1 MPRKRYR
8 LAAIDIGTNSI
19 HMIIVERQGRSYRI
33 IDKEKEMVQLG
44 RGSLGGEPL
53 TPSAIERGV
62 GALRTMADIARRW
75 ETNDI
80 IAVATS
86 AVREAPNRR
95 EFLRQVETA
104 AGIKVR
110 IISGEEEADYIYR
123 ALRATVDFRG
133 GTAFCVD
140 IGGGSVELIVGTD
153 REVYFTRSEP
163 LGALRM
169 TQKFLE
175 SDPPQRDEILALR
188 DHIRKTIRKPLA
200 RVTALGFDFCIGT
213 SGTIMTLAG
222 LASDGAGSD
231 AAAASS
237 LRWLPSAKV
246 EELIVRLSGMS
257 TRERVQE
264 FAMDERR
271 AGTIVGGAIVLQE
284 ILRALEIDRMRAC
297 AAAIREG
304 IVERALEE
312 RSDRAT
318 ASAGDVRRNAV
329 LELAERSDVDR
340 THAAHVARLAL
351 RIFDQTAALHRLRG
365 SERELLEYAALLHE
379 VGLHVAYQQHHK
391 HTYYL
396 IRHSSLR
403 GFTDDQ
409 VAIIANVARYYRKA
423 TPAQEHDNF
432 SELTPAQRKTV
443 ERLAAI
449 LRLAAALDRGRKQAV
464 RDVGVDLD
472 EGSIRIR
479 VRQRSDASL
488 EMASARKRAKYMA
501 ELFEHEVTLVA
512 EG

>member
-8 LAAIDIGTNSI
+8 LAAIDVGTNSI

-53 TPSAIERGV
+53 TPAAIERGV

-75 ETNDI
+75 ETDDV

-95 EFLRQVETA
+95 EFLGQVEEV

-123 ALRATVDFRG
+123 ALRASVDFRG

-140 IGGGSVELIVGTD
+140 IGGGSVEMIVGTD

-169 TQKFLE
+169 TQMFLE
-175 SDPPQRDEILALR
+175 SDPPARDELLALR
-188 DHIRKTIRKPLA
+188 DHVRKALRKPLA
-200 RVTALGFDFCIGT
+200 RVNALGFDFCLGT

-222 LASDGAGSD
+222 LTADGAGGD
-231 AAAASS
+231 AAASS
-237 LRWLPSAKV
+237 NLRWLQTAKV
-246 EELIVRLSGMS
+246 DELIVRLSGMPA
-257 TRERVQE
+257 RERVTE
-264 FAMDERR
+264 FALDERR
-271 AGTIVGGAIVLQE
+271 AETIVGGAIVLQE
-284 ILRALEIDRMRAC
+284 ILRALEIQQMRAC
-297 AAAIREG
+297 SAAIREG

-312 RSDRAT
+312 RTDRAT
-318 ASAGDVRRNAV
+318 SSAGDVRRNAV
-329 LELAERSDVDR
+329 MELAERSDVDR
-340 THAAHVARLAL
+340 AHASHVARLAL

-396 IRHSSLR
+396 IRHSGLR
-403 GFTDDQ
+403 GFTEDQ

-423 TPAQEHDNF
+423 EPDAQHDNF
-432 SELTPAQRKTV
+432 SELTPGQRKTV
-443 ERLAAI
+443 ERLSAI

-472 EGSIRIR
+472 EDAIRIR

-488 EMASARKRAKYMA
+488 EIASAEKRAKYMA
-501 ELFEHEVTLVA
+501 ELFDHDVTLVA
-512 EG
+512 EE